1 MPPSS
6 RAWSRHLPLPVLAL
20 VLVALLPFTGGGP
33 APTPS
38 PRWTPLSAA
47 QVSWHGSGGP
57 QARGTFLSFNDF
69 HGNLEP
75 PAGSGGTVN
84 GIPAG
89 GAEYLATTV
98 GRLRTEARRAGRQVL
113 TVGAGD
119 LIGASPLISAAFHDE
134 PTIEA
139 MNTLGLDLSS
149 VGNHEF
155 DEGVTELRRMQ
166 RGGCH
171 PVDGCADGDGFRG
184 ASFRYLAA
192 NVVDRKTREPIFPA
206 YAIRSIGGVKVAFIG
221 ETLKGTPSI
230 VNPGGIASVD
240 FLDEATTANH
250 YAKKLARE
258 QGVRAFVLLVHEGGA
273 QNSPPTPLDVNG
285 CANFAGDIGGIVS
298 RLAPEFGLVVS
309 GHTHRF
315 YSCALPNSGGRSV
328 VTSAGSFGVL
338 ATDIDVSLD
347 RRTHRFT
354 SVHARNVVAENGV
367 KNADGSYRR
376 DASGAFLL
384 NPALVEPRMKR
395 LVDRYR
401 AAIAP
406 VANREVGRITADITS
421 GRGTPSPASP
431 AGELPLGDVIAD
443 GMRAYVPGSDLA
455 LMNPG
460 GIRADLVYAPD
471 GVVTY
476 GDAFAVQ
483 PFNNLV
489 VTLTYTG
496 TQLRSV
502 LEQQFAGCDGQG
514 TSARILQV
522 SAGFTYS
529 YDPAQPC
536 GAKVSAMALNGT
548 PITDDRSLRV
558 STNDFLANG
567 GDGFTR
573 LTAGTGR
580 TTAPGF
586 DVDALVA
593 YLGAHSPLSPPPLDR
608 ITRIG

>member
-1 MPPSS
+1 MPPRV
-6 RAWSRHLPLPVLAL
+6 RAWSRHLLLPVFAVLLA
-20 VLVALLPFTGGGP
+20 ALLPFAGATP
-33 APTPS
+33 AP

-47 QVSWHGSGGP
+47 QVSWGDGHGP
-57 QARGTFLSFNDF
+57 QARGTLLSFNDF

-75 PAGSGGTVN
+75 PAGTSGTVN
-84 GIPAG
+84 GVPAG

-98 GRLRTEARRAGRQVL
+98 ERLRTEARRAGRPVL

-139 MNTLGLDLSS
+139 MNTLGLDLAS

-155 DEGVTELRRMQ
+155 DEGVTELQRMQ

-192 NVVDRKTREPIFPA
+192 NVVDKKTRKPVFLP
-206 YAIRSIGGVKVAFIG
+206 YAVRTIDGVKVAFIG
-221 ETLKGTPSI
+221 ETLEGTPSI

-240 FLDEATTANH
+240 FLDEADTANA
-250 YAKKLARE
+250 YAEHLMRT
-258 QGVRAFVLLVHEGGA
+258 QGIRAFVLLVHEGGA
-273 QNSPPTPLDVNG
+273 QNIPPTPLDING

-298 RLAPEFGLVVS
+298 RLRPEFGLVVS

-315 YSCALPNSGGRSV
+315 YSCALPNSAGKSV

-338 ATDIDVSLD
+338 ATRIDTSLD
-347 RRTHRFT
+347 RRTKRFT
-354 SVHARNVVAENGV
+354 AITAQNVIAENGL
-367 KNADGSYRR
+367 KNPDGSYAK
-376 DASGAFLL
+376 DASGAFVL
-384 NPALVEPRMKR
+384 NPALVDRRMKK
-395 LVDRYR
+395 LVDKYR

-406 VANREVGRITADITS
+406 IANREVGKITADIRS

-443 GMRAYVPGSDLA
+443 GMKAYTGADLA

-496 TQLRSV
+496 AQLKAV

-514 TSARILQV
+514 SATRILQV

-529 YDPAQPC
+529 YDATKPC
-536 GAKVSAMALNGT
+536 GSKVTALALGGT
-548 PITDDRSLRV
+548 AVTDTQTIRV

-573 LTAGTGR
+573 LGTGTGR
-580 TTAPGF
+580 MTAPGF
-586 DVDALVA
+586 DVDALLA
-593 YLGAHSPLSPPPLDR
+593 YLGAHSPVSPPPLDR
-608 ITRIG
+608 ITRLG

>member
-1 MPPSS
+1 MRPSF
-6 RAWSRHLPLPVLAL
+6 RAWSRHLPLPAFAV

-33 APTPS
+33 VPAPS

-47 QVSWHGSGGP
+47 QVTWHGSGGP
-57 QARGTFLSFNDF
+57 QARGTLLSFNDF

-84 GIPAG
+84 GVPAG

-98 GRLRTEARRAGRQVL
+98 GRLRTEARRGGRQVL

-134 PTIEA
+134 PTVEA

-155 DEGVTELRRMQ
+155 DEGVAELRRMQ

-192 NVVDRKTREPIFPA
+192 NVVDRRTRKPVFPA
-206 YAIRSIGGVKVAFIG
+206 YTIRSVGGVKVAFIG
-221 ETLKGTPSI
+221 ETLRGTPAI
-230 VNPGGIASVD
+230 VNPGGITSVD
-240 FLDEATTANH
+240 FLDEADTANH
-250 YAKKLARE
+250 YARKLARE
-258 QGVRAFVLLVHEGGA
+258 QGIRAFVLLVHEGGA
-273 QNSPPTPLDVNG
+273 QNAPPTPLDVNG

-315 YSCALPNSGGRSV
+315 YSCSLPNSRGRSV

-338 ATDIDVSLD
+338 ATNVDVSLD

-354 SVHARNVVAENGV
+354 SVSARNVIAENGIR
-367 KNADGSYRR
+367 NADGSYRR
-376 DASGAFLL
+376 DPSGAFVL
-384 NPALVEPRMKR
+384 NPALVDPRMKR
-395 LVDRYR
+395 LVDKYR
-401 AAIAP
+401 TAIAP
-406 VANREVGRITADITS
+406 VAGREIGRITADIRS

-443 GMRAYVPGSDLA
+443 AMRAYRPGSDLG

-476 GDAFAVQ
+476 GEAFAVQ

-496 TQLRSV
+496 AQLKAA

-514 TSARILQV
+514 TSDRILQV
-522 SAGFTYS
+522 SDGFAYS
-529 YDPAQPC
+529 YDPARAC
-536 GAKVSAMALNGT
+536 GSRVSAMALDGA
-548 PITDDRSLRV
+548 PVTDGQTLRV
-558 STNDFLANG
+558 STNEFLANG

-573 LTAGTGR
+573 LTAGTAR

-593 YLGAHSPLSPPPLDR
+593 YLGSHSPVSPPALNR

>member
-1 MPPSS
+1 
-6 RAWSRHLPLPVLAL
+6 
-20 VLVALLPFTGGGP
+20 
-33 APTPS
+33 
-38 PRWTPLSAA
+38 
-47 QVSWHGSGGP
+47 
-57 QARGTFLSFNDF
+57 
-69 HGNLEP
+69 
-75 PAGSGGTVN
+75 
-84 GIPAG
+84 
-89 GAEYLATTV
+89 
-98 GRLRTEARRAGRQVL
+98 
-113 TVGAGD
+113 
-119 LIGASPLISAAFHDE
+119 
-134 PTIEA
+134 
-139 MNTLGLDLSS
+139 
-149 VGNHEF
+149 
-155 DEGVTELRRMQ
+155 MQ

-171 PVDGCADGDGFRG
+171 PVDGCTDGDGFRG

-192 NVVDRKTREPIFPA
+192 NVVDRKTRKPIFPP

-221 ETLKGTPSI
+221 ETLKGTPAI
-230 VNPGGIASVD
+230 VNPGGIASVE
-240 FLDEATTANH
+240 FLDEATTANY

-258 QGVRAFVLLVHEGGA
+258 QGIRAFVLLVHEGGA
-273 QNSPPTPLDVNG
+273 QNSPPTPLDVDG

-298 RLAPEFGLVVS
+298 ELAPEFGLVVS
-309 GHTHRF
+309 GHTHRY
-315 YSCALPNSGGRSV
+315 YSCALPNSAGRSV

-338 ATDIDVSLD
+338 ATDVDVSLD
-347 RRTHRFT
+347 RRTRRFT
-354 SVHARNVVAENGV
+354 SVHARNVVAENGI
-367 KNADGSYRR
+367 KNPDGSYQR
-376 DASGAFLL
+376 DAGGAFVL
-384 NPALVEPRMKR
+384 NPALVDLRMKK
-395 LVDRYR
+395 LVDKYR

-406 VANREVGRITADITS
+406 VAGRVVGQITADIKS

-476 GDAFAVQ
+476 GEAFAVQ

-496 TQLRSV
+496 AQLKAV

-514 TSARILQV
+514 TLPKILQV

-529 YDPAQPC
+529 YDAAQPC
-536 GAKVSAMALNGT
+536 GSKVSAMALGGT
-548 PITDDRSLRV
+548 PITDTQSLRV

-593 YLGAHSPLSPPPLDR
+593 YLSSHSPVSPPPLNR